1 MNFKLRITDTDM
13 GTSTNM
19 DMSTEEDKIW
29 LDGSVVMGLMD
40 PVPRANEERAQCS
53 LKPITGRYS
62 KSPGYRVLAAYA

>member
-1 MNFKLRITDTDM
+1 M